1 MNFSTRKRLQFPKK
15 RTVVQR
21 SVKISQN
28 KKCHRVFMSF
38 KKVKDIV
45 VQAPKMNSNAYL
57 FFAGKKE
64 ELERQG
70 YATEERF

>member
-1 MNFSTRKRLQFPKK
+1 
-15 RTVVQR
+15 
-21 SVKISQN
+21 
-28 KKCHRVFMSF
+28 MSF
-38 KKVKDIV
+38 KKVKDVV